1 VWFAASKCPPA
12 LPEDCRLA
20 RRRRYSLGREAAAKH
35 CPNIARAKAA
45 LLTFCASPDDARSDA
60 ACVRHVDCR
69 KGEADVSQSGQ
80 WEALRSQ
87 GVSEV
92 LTGKTSVRSL
102 VIEDEPQIGAYLSRL
117 LAQLHGVVDTVAS
130 VSDAEQALSNFKYDL
145 AIVDRMLP
153 DGDALAIVTA
163 LSQLPERPAII
174 MLTAKDAT
182 EDVIDGLNSGADDY
196 LGKPFEPDEF
206 IARVRAVLRRPRLL
220 VPPMLSFGNV
230 ELRLGSNEA
239 IVADNKV
246 LLRRRE
252 ALILGALLMRR
263 DRVVTRAAL
272 IEEIYGFDDEI
283 ESNTLEAQV
292 SRLRKRLCEV
302 GGNVE
307 IHSMRGIGYILRMA
321 QGR

>member
-1 VWFAASKCPPA
+1 
-12 LPEDCRLA
+12 
-20 RRRRYSLGREAAAKH
+20 
-35 CPNIARAKAA
+35 
-45 LLTFCASPDDARSDA
+45 
-60 ACVRHVDCR
+60 
-69 KGEADVSQSGQ
+69 
-80 WEALRSQ
+80 
-87 GVSEV
+87 
-92 LTGKTSVRSL
+92 VRSL

-117 LAQLHGVVDTVAS
+117 LREIHSIVDVVGSIVDAQ
-130 VSDAEQALSNFKYDL
+130 QALKNFKYDL

-174 MLTAKDAT
+174 MLTAKDT
-182 EDVIDGLNSGADDY
+182 KEDVIDGLNSGADDY
-196 LGKPFEPDEF
+196 LGKPFEPQEF

-220 VPPMLSFGNV
+220 VPQMLSFENV
-230 ELRLGSNEA
+230 ELHLGSNEA
-239 IVADNKV
+239 VVANNKI

-292 SRLRKRLCEV
+292 SRLRKKLAEL
-302 GGNVE
+302 GGDVE
-307 IHSMRGIGYILRMA
+307 IRSMRGIGYILRMA
-321 QGR
+321 RPR

>member
-1 VWFAASKCPPA
+1 
-12 LPEDCRLA
+12 L
-20 RRRRYSLGREAAAKH
+20 
-35 CPNIARAKAA
+35 
-45 LLTFCASPDDARSDA
+45 
-60 ACVRHVDCR
+60 
-69 KGEADVSQSGQ
+69 
-80 WEALRSQ
+80 
-87 GVSEV
+87 
-92 LTGKTSVRSL
+92 RSL

-117 LAQLHGVVDTVAS
+117 LAQLHGVVDTVES
-130 VSDAEQALSNFKYDL
+130 VADARHALSNFKYDL

-174 MLTAKDAT
+174 MLTAKDAK
-182 EDVIDGLNSGADDY
+182 EDVIEGLNCGADDY

-206 IARVRAVLRRPRLL
+206 VARVRAVLRRPRVLI
-220 VPPMLSFGNV
+220 PPALSFGNV
-230 ELRLGSNEA
+230 ELHLGSNEA
-239 IVADNKV
+239 VVAGKKV

-292 SRLRKRLCEV
+292 SRLRKKLSEL
-302 GGNVE
+302 GGNIE
-307 IHSMRGIGYILRMA
+307 IRSMRGIGYMLRMA
-321 QGR
+321 PSR